1 MNNWLLGLL
10 IWMLVALCVCLFN
23 YGASLDRKGGKRVDG
38 SDRPG
43 LASNQAH
50 RALTN

>member
-23 YGASLDRKGGKRVDG
+23 HGAKVSRDGGSRVDG

-43 LASNQAH
+43 RAVDLAGL
-50 RALTN
+50 R